1 MGSAPQTAKGT
12 KEGPSPPPPHSSPP
26 PLRSP
31 ILQGADSSKIRK
43 PASPPPAQP
52 HFPVITT
59 TKMTFASP
67 CALFA
72 SQKPRKCHNDSPP
85 FNVALKALLTCHL
98 Q

>member
-59 TKMTFASP
+59 TTKGQVSREERNGYSWAKFTSNTRG
-67 CALFA
+67 
-72 SQKPRKCHNDSPP
+72 SK
-85 FNVALKALLTCHL
+85 
-98 Q
+98 